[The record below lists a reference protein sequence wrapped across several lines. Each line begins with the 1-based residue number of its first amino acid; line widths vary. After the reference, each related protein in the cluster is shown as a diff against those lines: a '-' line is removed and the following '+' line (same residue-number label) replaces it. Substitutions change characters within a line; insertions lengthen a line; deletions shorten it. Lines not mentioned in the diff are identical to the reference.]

1 MTDQSNKASFS
12 RIDWVLV
19 LLYIAMVGW
28 GWLNIFSTE
37 FVREE
42 GFSILDFSHNYGRQ
56 MFWVI
61 TSIALAFFIL
71 LIDARFFTTFSYL
84 IYVALILILLAVL
97 VVGAEVSGSKSW
109 LIITES
115 IRFQPSELA
124 KVAVALVLAKYL
136 SKTGVSLSERKHQ
149 LYSIAL
155 VALPALLILLQK
167 DTGTAMVFVAFFL
180 VFYREGWPSFL
191 YIAVLWIIILFVLT
205 LLVNNYLLIGIIMAL
220 MFVLTGIFR
229 KNRRLVYTMLFVAVL
244 SSVFITSVDYIFDNV
259 LRSHQKDRIMI
270 LLGKEVDPRGIGY
283 NINQSLIAIG
293 SGGFAGK
300 GYMKGTQT
308 KFNFVPEQS
317 TDFIF
322 CTIGEEWG
330 FLGSI
335 VLIGMFLLML
345 IRIIILSEKQRSD
358 FSRIY
363 GYAIASVLFF
373 HFMIN
378 ISMTINLLPVIG
390 IPLPFF
396 SYGGSS
402 LVSFT
407 ILLFVF
413 IKLNSRRNDL
423 L

>member
-1 MTDQSNKASFS
+1 MMSQDNRTSFS

-19 LLYIAMVGW
+19 LIYILMVAW

-37 FVREE
+37 FVSEE
-42 GFSILDFSHNYGRQ
+42 GFRLLDFSHNYGRQ

-61 TSIALAFFIL
+61 TSVALAFFIL
-71 LIDARFFTTFSYL
+71 LLDARFFTTFSYV
-84 IYVALILILLAVL
+84 IYAALIIILLAVL
-97 VVGAEVSGSKSW
+97 AIGTEVSGSKSW

-149 LYSIAL
+149 LYSIGL
-155 VALPALLILLQK
+155 IALPALLILLQK
-167 DTGTAMVFVAFFL
+167 DTGTAIVFVAFFL

-191 YIAVLWIIILFVLT
+191 YVAVLWTIILFVLT
-205 LLVNNYLLIGIIMAL
+205 LLVNNYLLIGIIIVL

-229 KNRRLVYTMLFVAVL
+229 KNRKLVFTMLIVAVL
-244 SSVFITSVDYIFDNV
+244 SSVFITSVDYIFDNI

-293 SGGFAGK
+293 SGGFSGK

-330 FLGSI
+330 FLGSLFL
-335 VLIGMFLLML
+335 VSLFLLML

-363 GYAIASVLFF
+363 GYALASVLFF
-373 HFMIN
+373 HFLIN
-378 ISMTINLLPVIG
+378 ISMTINLMPVIG

-413 IKLNSRRNDL
+413 IKLNSKRNDL

>member
-1 MTDQSNKASFS
+1 MTDYRNSSSFV
-12 RIDWVLV
+12 RIDWVLI
-19 LLYIAMVGW
+19 LIYIVMVGW

-42 GFSILDFSHNYGRQ
+42 GFRFLDFSHNYGRQ
-56 MFWVI
+56 MFWI
-61 TSIALAFFIL
+61 LISAGLAFFIL
-71 LIDARFFTTFSYL
+71 LIDARFFTTFSYVIYGSL
-84 IYVALILILLAVL
+84 IFILIVVL
-97 VVGAEVSGSKSW
+97 GLGTEVSGSRSW
-109 LIITES
+109 LVITDS

-124 KVAVALVLAKYL
+124 KVGVALVLAKYL
-136 SKTGVSLSERKHQ
+136 SKIGVSLSERKHQ
-149 LYSIAL
+149 FYAVAFI
-155 VALPALLILLQK
+155 ALPALLILLQR
-167 DTGTAMVFVAFFL
+167 DTGTAIVFVAFFL
-180 VFYREGWPSFL
+180 VFYREGWPTLL
-191 YIAVLWIIILFVLT
+191 YLAVLWIVVLFVLT
-205 LLVNNYLLIGIIMAL
+205 LLVSNYLLISIIMVI
-220 MFVLTGIFR
+220 MFILTGIYR
-229 KNRRLVYTMLFVAVL
+229 KNRKLVYTMLFVAVF
-244 SSVFITSVDYIFDNV
+244 SSIFVTSVDYIFDNI
-259 LRSHQKDRIMI
+259 LRPHQKDRIMI

-300 GYMKGTQT
+300 GYMHGTQT

-335 VLIGMFLLML
+335 ALIGMFLIML

-358 FSRIY
+358 YSRIY
-363 GYAIASVLFF
+363 GYAVASVLFF
-373 HFMIN
+373 HFLIN

-402 LVSFT
+402 LLSFT